1 MTERVSA
8 MTKDVLLSVRIPS
21 GLNAKLERLAK
32 ASRRS
37 KSAAV
42 TAILS
47 DHVDSEAAYVAA
59 VEEGLAAARRGD
71 LFDHEE
77 VVRRI
82 EQRIRARTKRRTK
95 AA

>member
-1 MTERVSA
+1 

-21 GLNAKLERLAK
+21 DLNAKLERLAK
-32 ASRRS
+32 VSRRS

-42 TAILS
+42 TAILT
-47 DHVDSEAAYVAA
+47 DHVDAESAYVAA

-71 LFDHEE
+71 LYDHEY
-77 VVRRI
+77 VVKRI
-82 EQRIRARTKRRTK
+82 EQRIKARVKRRTK